1 MNDESTEEAA
11 DAPVSDATPSMPEL
25 EPMPKAAAASG
36 AAASVLD
43 PSTVKGPTARVE
55 FAGPAWTSRIWPSS
69 HSADSSGITT
79 ALGLSPATTAGIAD
93 T

>member
-25 EPMPKAAAASG
+25 EPRPHAAAASG
-36 AAASVLD
+36 AAASVFD

>member
-36 AAASVLD
+36 AAASVFD

-55 FAGPAWTSRIWPSS
+55 LTGPAWTSRIWPPS

-79 ALGLSPATTAGIAD
+79 VLGLSPATTAGIAD